1 MKRNQLDTVLS
12 WQSITAPLT
21 LVDET
26 SLQATVGDTCANLRC
41 LGVAFGTTNASSIDN
56 LNVIR
61 TWPGRDGEW
70 KVPSRIAYAHENIKY
85 GLKDKNAWGYD
96 VDPIMISCSWTKL
109 LLDMDTVQSA
119 HDDPNLQFAVD
130 QGMLRTPE
138 DYTAQQVCSDYLK
151 EIHKYVMA
159 RLIKQYSKQV
169 LDSTPIDCWL
179 TVPAVWSDHAQS
191 STMAA
196 AQAAGFG
203 CGLKNTINIIS
214 EPEAG
219 AIAALEKFMHEGSLN
234 RLRVCIPWPM
244 LDVWLNG

>member
-1 MKRNQLDTVLS
+1 MKRSPLDIALS
-12 WQSITAPLT
+12 WQSITARLT
-21 LVDET
+21 RVRDT
-26 SLQATVGDTCANLRC
+26 SLQHAFGDTCADLRC
-41 LGVAFGTTNASSIDN
+41 SGVAFGTTNASSIDD

-70 KVPSRIAYAHENIKY
+70 KVPSRIAYAHENMKS
-85 GLKDKNAWGYD
+85 GLKNKNAWGYD

-109 LLDMDTVQSA
+109 LLDMETVQSA
-119 HDDPNLQFAVD
+119 HDDPKLQLAID
-130 QGMLRTPE
+130 QGMLRLPE
-138 DYTAQQVCSDYLK
+138 DYTAQRVCSDYLK

-179 TVPAVWSDHAQS
+179 TVPAVWSDHAQN

-203 CGLKNTINIIS
+203 CGLKDTINIIS

-234 RLRVCIPWPM
+234 RLRVCIPVNV
-244 LDVWLNG
+244 LTGS